1 MNQDLEAAKVISLAL
16 HPARDPGADEGAPA
30 RRPRSAV
37 ARIAL
42 VCAGWAL
49 LAAGACLLF
58 LPGPGVPLLLGGLA
72 VLGEEQDWARRL
84 LRRLKDRLQRFGS
97 IRKQRR
103 AA

>member
-1 MNQDLEAAKVISLAL
+1 LNQELEMAKVIPLAL
-16 HPARDPGADEGAPA
+16 PAPPEGARA

-37 ARIAL
+37 ARVAL

-72 VLGEEQDWARRL
+72 LIAEEQDWARRL
-84 LRRLKDRLQRFGS
+84 LGRLKDRLQRFGS
-97 IRKQRR
+97 IWKQRR